1 MLSVLL
7 SFFLTAGAQG
17 ALVYR
22 DWELTAQ
29 EISPDGFKRS
39 AELVNGMFP
48 GPVLTANK
56 GDLIQVN
63 VKNRLLDPTMVR
75 STSIHWHGI
84 LQPRNAQN
92 DGASFVTQC
101 PIAQNQSFLY
111 TLLPEQ
117 QTGTYW
123 YHSHLKTQY
132 VDGIRGPL
140 VIYDP
145 EDPQRHLYDVDDPS
159 TIVTLADWY
168 HGSALRA
175 TSKFSPTFPYSFF
188 AGGPEPNPDSGL
200 INGVGRFTGGPAIP
214 WARINVTYGKRYRL
228 RLLGLSAAGAF
239 EFSIFKHSMTVIEAD
254 GIAHQPYVVDSIPIL
269 PGQRYSVIVINANQ
283 AIDNY
288 WISAK
293 MSDINPGFNGTSP
306 TFAVL
311 HYDTAPDAD
320 PTTPQPTGLPAG
332 GIEFQEF
339 NLIPLENPGA
349 PGGDQPADQVFNL
362 TFAPDLVGHPNG
374 DRWVINGIQYKSPSV
389 PTLLNIL
396 SSGDSEPRY
405 TPSEHTFTLKPNA
418 IIEVVLFILLGGP
431 GHPFHLHGHAF
442 DVIQSSSGGP
452 NFINP
457 PRRDVVSTSGS
468 TDKPVRIRFRT
479 DNPGPWILHCHIE
492 WHFTA
497 GLAVVF
503 AEDPQGIKKGP
514 KSVHPNEQWEQ
525 LCQIYNKLAAELQ

>member
-1 MLSVLL
+1 MLLVLL
-7 SFFLTAGAQG
+7 SLFLAAAAHG

-22 DWELTAQ
+22 DFELTAQ
-29 EISPDGFKRS
+29 EISPDGFKRN

-56 GDLIQVN
+56 GDVIQVN
-63 VKNRLLDPTMVR
+63 VKNRLLDPTMDR

-111 TLLPEQ
+111 TILPEE

-132 VDGIRGPL
+132 VDGIRGAL

-145 EDPQRHLYDVDDPS
+145 DDPQRDLYDVDDPS

-168 HGSALRA
+168 HESALNL
-175 TSKFSPTFPYSFF
+175 TSKFSLAFSYAFF
-188 AGGPEPNPDSGL
+188 AGAPEPNPDSGL
-200 INGVGRFTGGPAIP
+200 INGVGRYTGGPATP
-214 WARINVTYGKRYRL
+214 WARINVTAGKRYRL
-228 RLLGLSAAGAF
+228 RLIGMSTAGAF
-239 EFSIFKHSMTVIEAD
+239 EFSVSNHSMTVIEAD
-254 GIAHQPYVVDSIPIL
+254 GIAHQPYVVDSIPVL
-269 PGQRYSVIVINANQ
+269 PGQRYSVIINANQ
-283 AIDNY
+283 TIDNY
-288 WISAK
+288 WIGAK
-293 MSDINPGFNGTSP
+293 MTDINPGFHGTSP

-320 PTTPQPTGLPAG
+320 PTAPQPTGLPEG

-339 NLIPLENPGA
+339 NLIPLQNPGA
-349 PGGDQPADQVFNL
+349 PGGDGPADHVFNL
-362 TFAPDLVGHPNG
+362 TFGPDAIGHPNG
-374 DRWVINGIQYKSPSV
+374 DSWLINDIQYKSPSV

-396 SSGDSEPRY
+396 SSGSSGPQF
-405 TPSEHTFTLKPNA
+405 TPSEHTLTIQPNA
-418 IIEVVLFILLGGP
+418 VIEIILFTLLGGA

-442 DVIQSSSGGP
+442 DVVQSSSGGP
-452 NFINP
+452 NYINP
-457 PRRDVVSTSGS
+457 PRRDVVASSGT

-479 DNPGPWILHCHIE
+479 DNAGPWILHCHIE

-514 KSVHPNEQWEQ
+514 ESIHPNKQWGQ
-525 LCQIYNKLAAELQ
+525 LCDIYNKLPTELQ